1 MTREQIEL
9 LVGRSLSNS
18 EWLETSQAHQ
28 AVERHPDADA
38 ILDRCVERGATLE
51 ELIRELARPPTAR

>member
-9 LVGRSLSNS
+9 IVGRPLSNA
-18 EWLETSQAHQ
+18 EWLETCNALQ
-28 AVERHPDADA
+28 AVERHPGADA

-51 ELIRELARPPTAR
+51 EVIRELAKPPPAS